1 MAYGLRYTA
10 NFDGLS
16 NAPLY
21 YQLNIYKKNY
31 VFTPQTITLSADA
44 AIQEWQDDDSH
55 KAVKG
60 CTLSIGIINDGTI
73 SLEDFYSTDDN
84 EFYVELKRISTDMLL
99 FAGYVL
105 QDDCE
110 EIMVD
115 YAHQIK
121 LVATDNLGL
130 LKNVTFD
137 QAAKFQGP
145 STTET
150 NILIGELT
158 TFQFQSNDTRIAEFA
173 PGLNFEILTGAYAG
187 PYRVENITF
196 DTGTGYWT
204 ITVNNP
210 IPSAISYLADIS
222 WNDDF
227 PISSYMNLLE
237 VTRLCL
243 KATRLELPMSCFSNL
258 FPENGS
264 TGRWLDDT
272 YINGETFFID
282 GKWLDCYDVLEKIY
296 DRFRATVFQSIGKW
310 CIVRWSENYKLSN
323 NSPAANM
330 LYSNNYDPDF
340 TWLNYNY
347 KSYLFNFGNND
358 FSSAVLKSITR
369 PVQEIVET
377 FNYGQYDR
385 LLRNEDLQELGDLI
399 RYYPSGSDTVYEYEL
414 PYWTYVGG
422 TPTPPGEKFIRV
434 IKDSF
439 GIDVDRY
446 IVMKQDNQ
454 TAVVSTIAV
463 CDPIIVSEGDMLDYS
478 FDWRS
483 DIYYAQPFAIWF
495 EFIIRV
501 VTATDVWFLDTNSRW
516 TNNPADDPFRF
527 FFYDPTSNGWK
538 TVNALAGNPI
548 PEGGKLEVFLYSFRV
563 ANGAEWWYKN
573 FKLAITNNVSGQ
585 VYIEAHVH
593 TASQVIET
601 NKTTDKEIFV
611 DNSPRPSING
621 TLFIDQQVNGIYQNA
636 NAWVIK
642 VNGSDIIFFNLGNL
656 ITREQMFENYIPRTQ
671 YNGTMLFMSDID
683 RVISNL
689 AIMQNTSAAWGNDN
703 YLIFGSLS
711 INYKENTCDFTLY
724 ENADYDSS
732 PTYDP
737 VAAFTNFF
745 AERQYNFKYIYK
757 KRD

>member
-10 NFDGLS
+10 DFDGIG
-16 NAPLY
+16 NGVIF

-31 VFTPQTITLSADA
+31 SGSPQTIILNAEPA
-44 AIQEWQDDDSH
+44 VQEWQDDDPH
-55 KAVKG
+55 KAIKG
-60 CTLSIGIINDGTI
+60 CTLTIGIINDGTI

-84 EFYVELKRISTDMLL
+84 EYYVELKRTSTDMLL

-115 YAHQIK
+115 YAHEIK
-121 LVATDNLGL
+121 IVATDNLGL

-145 STTET
+145 SSTET
-150 NILIGELT
+150 NILIGEFT
-158 TFQFQSNDTRIAEFA
+158 TFQFLSNDTRIAEFA
-173 PGLNFEILTGAYAG
+173 PGLNFEILNGAYAG
-187 PYRVENITF
+187 TYRVENITF
-196 DTGTGYWT
+196 NTGTGFWT

-210 IPSAISYLADIS
+210 IPSAVSYFADIS

-227 PISSYMNLLE
+227 PISSYMSLLQ
-237 VTRLCL
+237 VTKLCL
-243 KATRLELPMSCFSNL
+243 KATRLDLPMTCFSTL
-258 FPENGS
+258 YPENGS

-272 YINGETFFID
+272 YINGESFFVD
-282 GKWLDCYDVLEKIY
+282 GKWLNCYEILEKIY
-296 DRFRATVFQSIGKW
+296 DRFRGTLFQSIGKW
-310 CIVRWSENYKLSN
+310 YIVRWSENYKISN
-323 NSPAANM
+323 NSPNANE
-330 LYSNNYDPDF
+330 LYGHNYDPDF
-340 TWLNYNY
+340 TYLNSTYQD
-347 KSYLFNFGNND
+347 YLFSFGNNS

-377 FNYGQYDR
+377 FKYGQYDR

-399 RYYPSGSDTVYEYEL
+399 RTYASGANTIYEYEL
-414 PYWTYVGG
+414 PYWSYVGG

-434 IKDSF
+434 IKDPF
-439 GIDVDRY
+439 NIDVDRY

-483 DIYYAQPFAIWF
+483 DIFYTQPFAIWF

-501 VTATDVWFLDTNSRW
+501 VTATDTWFLDINSRW

-527 FFYDPTSNGWK
+527 FFFDPTNNGWK

-548 PEGGKLEVFLYSFRV
+548 PAGGKLEVFLYSFKV
-563 ANGAEWWYKN
+563 ANAAEWWYKN
-573 FKLAITNNVSGQ
+573 FKMNITNNVSGQ
-585 VYIEAHVH
+585 VFIEAHVH

-601 NKTTDKEIFV
+601 NKTTDKEIFI

-636 NAWVIK
+636 NAWIIYVD
-642 VNGSDIIFFNLGNL
+642 GSTISFFNLGNL
-656 ITREQMFENYIPRTQ
+656 VTREQMFENYIPRRQ
-671 YNGTMLFMSDID
+671 YNGTLLFVTDKD
-683 RVISNL
+683 RILSNL
-689 AIMQNTSAAWGNDN
+689 AILQNTTPSWENDN

-711 INYKENTCDFTLY
+711 INYKQNTCDFTLY
-724 ENADYDSS
+724 ENADYDSDIKYN
-732 PTYDP
+732 PA
-737 VAAFTNFF
+737 AAFTDFF
-745 AERQYNFKYIYK
+745 AERQYNFEYIYK